1 MPKCPRSREALAYPV
16 SSDMADYIESLE
28 RLAEHFA
35 RLQGVGKKS
44 AMRMAYAIIEFD
56 NEVVEDFARA
66 LVDAKQKIHEC
77 PICGNLTDKDTCF
90 VCNDLTRD
98 KGIICV
104 VEDVKALLSIEKVRE
119 FKGIY
124 HVLHGA
130 ISPVNGITPEKIRFR
145 ELIERVGT
153 NDIEEV
159 IIATNPTPDGE
170 VTAMYISKYLKP
182 LGVKVT
188 RLAYGIPVGSDL
200 EYTDEITLG
209 RALDGR
215 RDL

>member
-1 MPKCPRSREALAYPV
+1 
-16 SSDMADYIESLE
+16 MADYIESLE
-28 RLAEHFA
+28 KLSEHFA

-44 AMRMAYAIIEFD
+44 AMRMAFSIIEFD
-56 NEVVEDFARA
+56 DEVVADFANA
-66 LVDAKQKIHEC
+66 LLEAKQKIHEC
-77 PICGNLTDKDTCF
+77 PVCGNLTDKDACS
-90 VCNDLTRD
+90 VCSDLSRD
-98 KGIICV
+98 TSIICV

-119 FKGIY
+119 FRGVY

-130 ISPVNGITPEKIRFR
+130 ISPVNGITPDKIRFR

-153 NDIEEV
+153 DDVSEV

-215 RDL
+215 RDI

>member
-1 MPKCPRSREALAYPV
+1 
-16 SSDMADYIESLE
+16 MADYIESLE
-28 RLAEHFA
+28 RLSEQFA
-35 RLQGVGKKS
+35 RLQGVGRKT
-44 AMRMAYAIIEFD
+44 AMRMAFSVIQLEDEAAEEFARTIIE
-56 NEVVEDFARA
+56 
-66 LVDAKQKIHEC
+66 AKQKIHEC
-77 PICGNLTDKDTCF
+77 PICGNLTDKEECS
-90 VCNDLTRD
+90 VCSDLARD
-98 KGIICV
+98 KSTICV
-104 VEDVKALLSIEKVRE
+104 VEDVKAVISIEKVRE
-119 FKGIY
+119 FRGVY

-130 ISPVNGITPEKIRFR
+130 ISPVNGITPDKIRFR

-153 NDIEEV
+153 GDVEEV

-200 EYTDEITLG
+200 EYADEVTLG
-209 RALDGR
+209 RAIDGR

>member
-1 MPKCPRSREALAYPV
+1 
-16 SSDMADYIESLE
+16 MADYIESLE
-28 RLAEHFA
+28 ILAEHFA
-35 RLQGVGKKS
+35 RFQGVGKKT
-44 AMRMAYAIIEFD
+44 AMRMAYSIIDFD

-66 LVDAKQKIHEC
+66 LLDAKQKIHEC
-77 PICGNLTDKDTCF
+77 PICGNLTDKDNCF
-90 VCNDLTRD
+90 VCNDLMRD
-98 KGIICV
+98 KSILCV

-119 FKGIY
+119 FKGVY

-130 ISPVNGITPEKIRFR
+130 ISPVNGITPDKIRFR

-153 NDIEEV
+153 EDISEV

-182 LGVKVT
+182 LGVRVT

-200 EYTDEITLG
+200 EFTDEITLG

-215 RDL
+215 RDI